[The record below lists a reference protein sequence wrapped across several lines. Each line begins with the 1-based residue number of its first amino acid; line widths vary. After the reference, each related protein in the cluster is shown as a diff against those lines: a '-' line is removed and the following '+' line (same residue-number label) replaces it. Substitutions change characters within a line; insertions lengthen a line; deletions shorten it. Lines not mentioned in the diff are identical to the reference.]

1 MELDVIAMGDALR
14 LIEERRGDAVV
25 VPTMTA
31 GQGWRK
37 VTGNE
42 SLDLPVSGAMGKASS
57 VALGICLAQP
67 DKSVILADGDGS
79 LLMNLGTL
87 VTIAEQAPENLYH
100 FVLDNGCYAV
110 TGGQPVPNAE
120 SVSFAT
126 LARGAGYAS
135 TFEFDDLE
143 DFATNL
149 DAVMGAKGPVFVTL
163 KTEPEIENTP
173 VNLRPRGRVRRTP
186 EVIGDV
192 RQALIS

>member
-1 MELDVIAMGDALR
+1 M
-14 LIEERRGDAVV
+14 
-25 VPTMTA
+25 
-31 GQGWRK
+31 
-37 VTGNE
+37 
-42 SLDLPVSGAMGKASS
+42 
-57 VALGICLAQP
+57 
-67 DKSVILADGDGS
+67 
-79 LLMNLGTL
+79 
-87 VTIAEQAPENLYH
+87 
-100 FVLDNGCYAV
+100 
-110 TGGQPVPNAE
+110 PNAE

-135 TFEFDDLE
+135 AFEFDDLE

-149 DAVMGAKGPVFVTL
+149 DAVMGAKGPVLVSL